1 MSYFTKRYHPP
12 GTAPGTLTQSE
23 AAIGAQVRLRLID
36 YTDTDFIEKD
46 IEDPGTCL
54 AYLEKATITWIHIQG
69 NASPDTLRH
78 LGELFSLHPLALE
91 DVTNTGQRPKADVFD
106 EQIFVILSHARI
118 YEDHARSEQVSLFLG
133 ENYVISF
140 HEGDDDPFEPVRKRL
155 RQRSGRIRSRGA
167 DYLLYALIDVII
179 DGGFP
184 VIEWF
189 GGELEDLEQELLE
202 KPDQGTLHRLYDIK
216 RDLLFMRRMLWPQ
229 REVVNAVV
237 RDEGGL
243 LHDETKVYYRDCYD
257 HTVQI
262 LDLLETYRDMTT
274 GMLDLYLSSV
284 SNRLNDV
291 MRVLTVIAT
300 IFIPLTFVTGIY
312 GMNFGDNDKSP
323 WAMPELHW
331 YYGYPMVW
339 VVMLT
344 MVGFMLYYFKRR
356 GWF

>member
-12 GTAPGTLTQSE
+12 GTAPGTLIQSE
-23 AAIGAQVRLRLID
+23 AAAGAPVRLRLID
-36 YTDTDFIEKD
+36 YTDAEFVEKD
-46 IEDPGTCL
+46 VDDPGSCL
-54 AYLEKATITWIHIQG
+54 PYLKQSTITWIHIQG
-69 NASPDTLRH
+69 NAAPDTLRH

-91 DVTNTGQRPKADVFD
+91 DVTNTGQRPKADVFE

-118 YEDHARSEQVSLFLG
+118 NGDHARSEQVSLFLG
-133 ENYVISF
+133 ENYVISL

-155 RQRSGRIRSRGA
+155 RQPGGRIRARGA
-167 DYLLYALIDVII
+167 DYLLYALMDVVIV
-179 DGGFP
+179 GGFP

-189 GGELEDLEQELLE
+189 GGALEDLEQELLE
-202 KPDQGTLHRLYDIK
+202 KPTQGTLHRLYDIK
-216 RDLLFMRRMLWPQ
+216 RELLFMRRMLWPQ
-229 REVVNAVV
+229 REVINAVV

-243 LHDETKVYYRDCYD
+243 IRDESKVYYRDCYD

-300 IFIPLTFVTGIY
+300 IFIPLTFITGIY
-312 GMNFGDNDKSP
+312 GMNFGDNAKSP

-339 VVMLT
+339 VVMLGV
-344 MVGFMLYYFKRR
+344 VGFMLYYFKRR